1 MPEYLSPGACLL
13 YSQNNEHTPQLSDHI
28 AVAEDITQRNP
39 YWILYDLI
47 KNEERDGRA
56 FVELL
61 YSIEYYGDKA
71 RDYQER
77 I

>member
-1 MPEYLSPGACLL
+1 MCEYLKEGDNLL
-13 YSQNNEHTPQLSDHI
+13 YTNNNDLTPQLNDHL
-28 AVAEDITQRNP
+28 AVIEDLTKRNP
-39 YWILYDLI
+39 YWLLYDLI

-71 RDYQER
+71 RDYQ
-77 I
+77 